1 METTILS
8 ALRLVVGIVL
18 FFFVPGFIVSV
29 LVFPKKEDLKG
40 LERLLT
46 AIIISILVSVTDSV
60 ICLITVGLTFSTLSL
75 SMLAWS
81 AVFMISALVRWRT
94 LPASDRFAMRWDE
107 HATYVLVG
115 GAVLC
120 LVVALTGIT
129 VLSSHPTETYY
140 SDFYVLD
147 SNHQTL
153 SYPADVS
160 VGTTSTVIVGIA
172 NHESKPTTYA
182 GVVKLGNETVHT
194 FDNLELNPG
203 QNLEQPLAIP
213 FTSPGEHQ
221 KLQFTLTD
229 SSMKRYELHLWV
241 NVREGS

>member
-1 METTILS
+1 MEPTILS

-18 FFFVPGFIVSV
+18 FFFVPGFIATV
-29 LVFPKKEDLKG
+29 LLFPKKEDLKG

-60 ICLITVGLTFSTLSL
+60 ICLVTVGLTLSTLSL

-81 AVFMISALVRWRT
+81 AVFIIPALVRRRA
-94 LPASDRFAMRWDE
+94 LPASDRFTLRWDG
-107 HATYVLVG
+107 HATYILVG
-115 GAVLC
+115 GTVLC
-120 LVVALTGIT
+120 LIVALTGVT

-153 SYPADVS
+153 SYPSNVS
-160 VGTTSTVIVGIA
+160 VGTTSTVIVGIT
-172 NHESKPTTYA
+172 NHESRPTTYA
-182 GVVKLGNETVHT
+182 GVVKLGNETVYA
-194 FDNLELNPG
+194 FDNLKLSPG

-213 FTSPGEHQ
+213 FTSAGEHQ
-221 KLQFTLTD
+221 KLQFILTD
-229 SSMKRYELHLWV
+229 SSTKHYELHLWV
-241 NVREGS
+241 NVGEGS